1 MTETIRKRTS
11 PALIVAVVALVAALA
26 GTAIAG
32 PGASSSAITKSKVKK
47 IANKQAGAQISALL
61 PIGSAELA
69 VINTRTQTTQVPPNG
84 FNGTRITANCQSGE
98 RIISGGVRHS
108 NNTSVLIGE
117 SFKQG
122 DGWEALVHNFSAAN
136 QQVTVEAYCLAQI

>member
-1 MTETIRKRTS
+1 MSRIIRSRTS

-47 IANKQAGAQISALL
+47 IANKQAGKQIAALL

-69 VINTRTQTTQVPPNG
+69 VINTRTQTQTIPPNG
-84 FNGTRITANCQSGE
+84 FNGTRITANCQSAE
-98 RIISGGVRHS
+98 RIISGGVRNS
-108 NNTSVLIGE
+108 NGSSILVGE

-122 DGWEALVHNFSAAN
+122 DGWEVLAYNFSGAN
-136 QQVTVEAYCLAQI
+136 QSVTVEAYCLGQI

>member
-1 MTETIRKRTS
+1 MTRLIRSRTS
-11 PALIVAVVALVAALA
+11 PALIVAVVALIAALA

-47 IANKQAGAQISALL
+47 IANKQAGKQIQALL

-69 VINTRTQTTQVPPNG
+69 VINTRTQTQTIPANG

-98 RIISGGVRHS
+98 RIISGGYKNGNGSQILV
-108 NNTSVLIGE
+108 GE

-122 DGWEALVHNFSAAN
+122 DGWEVLAYNFSGGN
-136 QQVTVEAYCLAQI
+136 QSVTVEAYCLGQI